1 MPLTTAEWQKTWSK
15 KTNWASGTWFLE
27 RIEETECTVN
37 EVWRFIGPTPDEAR
51 QDVRSIYVEDP
62 SPMMSSARPPMKAT
76 RQAGTFRV
84 RKEPKKSRRW
94 AEKINK
100 EEVKKATKA
109 MKATKKTKTMK
120 AMKALKAMKKKD

>member
-51 QDVRSIYVEDP
+51 QDVRSIYVPDP
-62 SPMMSSARPPMKAT
+62 SPMTSWH
-76 RQAGTFRV
+76 RV